1 MINLKEILNLI
12 LKSCSL
18 SIGETKKSYLKMT
31 TEKNI
36 IIIFEGKT
44 YNAQEMLRKIKA
56 KYGENPIIT
65 EDAKKFKT
73 IEKIK

>member
-1 MINLKEILNLI
+1 MI
-12 LKSCSL
+12 
-18 SIGETKKSYLKMT
+18 TKK
-31 TEKNI
+31 NVI
-36 IIIFEGKT
+36 IVFEGKT